1 MRLHYYAP
9 AVPES
14 YCVGIHNGHGL
25 GSVFARLF
33 SKIAAKTAAKAAA
46 RVARTAGQ
54 KALKVAVTKGA
65 QIGKQALKVA
75 KDQGAKAIKEYGK
88 EAITRAGEAA
98 ADFAL
103 EKINSTSE
111 KAISKGLPPKAIHSL
126 RDTFERGVRSAQ
138 TDATNAALKNANI
151 LVDKASR
158 SAYKVGNRYID
169 KKVEQIAGRQP
180 SPTPPP
186 KTASRQF
193 PSKIAASRKRRKAPK
208 SSVSAKRKSTLN
220 IQNLIEEA

>member
-1 MRLHYYAP
+1 M
-9 AVPES
+9 
-14 YCVGIHNGHGL
+14 
-25 GSVFARLF
+25 
-33 SKIAAKTAAKAAA
+33 
-46 RVARTAGQ
+46 
-54 KALKVAVTKGA
+54 
-65 QIGKQALKVA
+65 
-75 KDQGAKAIKEYGK
+75 
-88 EAITRAGEAA
+88 
-98 ADFAL
+98 
-103 EKINSTSE
+103 
-111 KAISKGLPPKAIHSL
+111 
-126 RDTFERGVRSAQ
+126 RSAQ